1 MRFMVL
7 FIGSLL
13 LLGIVLTGTVN
24 CKSDNANPAA
34 PGQQAIKPGN
44 AEGHS
49 GAPGRQ
55 GLPWTGKKQ
64 PGRGRKFQ
72 QQHNKQY

>member
-44 AEGHS
+44 AEGHT
-49 GAPGRQ
+49 GAPGQ
-55 GLPWTGKKQ
+55 
-64 PGRGRKFQ
+64 
-72 QQHNKQY
+72 N